1 MLFLCSLG
9 RQLSAVFRL
18 VSTSKETSDTKSRAL
33 AVKKWSSAM
42 RGYSKIVEVEM
53 WRTLLPLSEIQA
65 CRFKMQCVVKN
76 YTLENHKSK

>member
-33 AVKKWSSAM
+33 AVKKQSSAM

>member
-9 RQLSAVFRL
+9 RRLSAVLRL

-33 AVKKWSSAM
+33 AVKKQSSAM
-42 RGYSKIVEVEM
+42 RGYSKIVEAEM
-53 WRTLLPLSEIQA
+53 WRTLLCEIQA